1 MAAWVCGAAESCRRP
16 RTWLSVLI
24 ICYISSKCQTA
35 GGGRTGTKCPS
46 PQEPTGYRER
56 RGSGNQSGLG
66 NATMAAGFGAGHGGE
81 RGEFHTCVSGVA
93 LAGRV

>member
-1 MAAWVCGAAESCRRP
+1 MAAQVCGAAESCRRP

-24 ICYISSKCQTA
+24 ICYMSSKCQTA

-56 RGSGNQSGLG
+56 RGSGNQNGLG
-66 NATMAAGFGAGHGGE
+66 NAPWQPASEPGTVGRE
-81 RGEFHTCVSGVA
+81 VSFTPVC
-93 LAGRV
+93 RVLL